1 LYRIGLLIP
10 SSNTVMEPN
19 FYEMAPNGVTV
30 HSARMRLIDFNQ
42 RDLLGMLDDVGRET
56 ELLASAGVDAIV
68 YGCSTCSLVG
78 GVNWETVLVQQIE
91 FETGISV
98 FTVNQ
103 AVVEALRRL
112 EGGRI
117 GVVTPYVYDLNK
129 LEKAYLVA
137 YGLEVVSCKGMELH
151 DPRDISFV
159 KEDAILSLVEQVAGD
174 ADILYISCTNL
185 PVIQLIESIE
195 ALYGV
200 PVVTSNQAAMWAALE
215 NMSHEKVVGYGKLFS
230 L

>member
-78 GVNWETVLVQQIE
+78 GVDWEAVLVQQIE
-91 FETGISV
+91 FI
-98 FTVNQ
+98 Q
-103 AVVEALRRL
+103 W
-112 EGGRI
+112 
-117 GVVTPYVYDLNK
+117 
-129 LEKAYLVA
+129 
-137 YGLEVVSCKGMELH
+137 ELA
-151 DPRDISFV
+151 R
-159 KEDAILSLVEQVAGD
+159 
-174 ADILYISCTNL
+174 
-185 PVIQLIESIE
+185 
-195 ALYGV
+195 
-200 PVVTSNQAAMWAALE
+200 
-215 NMSHEKVVGYGKLFS
+215 
-230 L
+230 

>member
-1 LYRIGLLIP
+1 
-10 SSNTVMEPN
+10 MEPN
-19 FYEMAPNGVTV
+19 FYEMAPKGVTI
-30 HSARMRLIDFNQ
+30 HSARMRLIDFTQ

-56 ELLASAGVDAIV
+56 ELLASAGVDNIV

-78 GVNWETVLVQQIE
+78 GIDWENVLVQQIE
-91 FETGISV
+91 FDTGISV
-98 FTVNQ
+98 ITVNQ

-112 EGGRI
+112 EGGNI
-117 GVVTPYVYDLNK
+117 SVVTPYGYDLNK

-137 YGLEVVSCKGMELH
+137 HGLDVISCKGMGLH
-151 DPRDISFV
+151 DPRDICFV
-159 KEDAILSLVEQVAGD
+159 KEDAILNLVEQVAEN

-185 PVIQLIESIE
+185 PVTHLIESIE

-215 NMSHEKVVGYGKLFS
+215 NISHEKVLGYGKLFT